1 MNKKK
6 YISPAISFIDM
17 KTYGIMEIQGESRWG
32 VDGDQI
38 KINEGDPEGGIDA
51 KGVSFI
57 DEADALPTHRSLW
70 DDDEDDWLL
79 DE

>member
-1 MNKKK
+1 MTMNKKK

-17 KTYGIMEIQGESRWG
+17 KTYGIMEIQGESRFS
-32 VDGDQI
+32 VDGQDPI
-38 KINEGDPEGGIDA
+38 KIIQDDPTYEIDA

-70 DDDEDDWLL
+70 DDDED
-79 DE
+79 

>member
-17 KTYGIMEIQGESRWG
+17 KTYGIMEIQGESRFS
-32 VDGDQI
+32 VDGQDPV
-38 KINEGDPEGGIDA
+38 KIIQDDPTYEIDA

-70 DDDEDDWLL
+70 DDDED
-79 DE
+79 

>member
-6 YISPAISFIDM
+6 YISPAVSFIDM
-17 KTYGIMEIQGESRWG
+17 KTYGIMEIQGESRFS
-32 VDGDQI
+32 VDGQDPV
-38 KINEGDPEGGIDA
+38 KIIQDDPTYEIDA

-70 DDDEDDWLL
+70 DDDED
-79 DE
+79 

>member
-17 KTYGIMEIQGESRWG
+17 KTYGIMEIQGESRFS
-32 VDGDQI
+32 VDGQDPV
-38 KINEGDPEGGIDA
+38 KIIQDDPTYEIDA

-57 DEADALPTHRSLW
+57 DEAYALPTHRSLW
-70 DDDEDDWLL
+70 DDDED
-79 DE
+79 

>member
-1 MNKKK
+1 MTMNKKK

-32 VDGDQI
+32 VNGDQI
-38 KINEGDPEGGIDA
+38 KILQEDLPEGYEVDA

-70 DDDEDDWLL
+70 DDDED
-79 DE
+79 

>member
-1 MNKKK
+1 MTMNKKK

-17 KTYGIMEIQGESRWG
+17 KTYGIMEIQGESRFS
-32 VDGDQI
+32 VDGQDPV
-38 KINEGDPEGGIDA
+38 KIIQDDPTYEIDA

-70 DDDEDDWLL
+70 DDYDD
-79 DE
+79 

>member
-57 DEADALPTHRSLW
+57 DEADALPSHRSLW
-70 DDDEDDWLL
+70 DDDED
-79 DE
+79 

>member
-1 MNKKK
+1 MTMNKKK

-17 KTYGIMEIQGESRWG
+17 KTYGIMEIQGESRFR
-32 VDGDQI
+32 VDGQDPI
-38 KINEGDPEGGIDA
+38 KIIQDDPTYEIDA

-70 DDDEDDWLL
+70 DDDED
-79 DE
+79 

>member
-17 KTYGIMEIQGESRWG
+17 KTYGIMEIQGESRFS
-32 VDGDQI
+32 VDGQDPV
-38 KINEGDPEGGIDA
+38 KIIQDDPTYEIDA

-57 DEADALPTHRSLW
+57 DEEDALPTHRSLW
-70 DDDEDDWLL
+70 DDDED
-79 DE
+79 

>member
-1 MNKKK
+1 MTMNKKK

-57 DEADALPTHRSLW
+57 DEADALPSHRSLW
-70 DDDEDDWLL
+70 DDDED
-79 DE
+79 

>member
-17 KTYGIMEIQGESRWG
+17 KTYGIMEIQGESRFS
-32 VDGDQI
+32 VDGQDPI
-38 KINEGDPEGGIDA
+38 KIIQDDPTYEIDA

-57 DEADALPTHRSLW
+57 DEADALPSHRSLW
-70 DDDEDDWLL
+70 DDDED
-79 DE
+79 

>member
-17 KTYGIMEIQGESRWG
+17 KTYGIMEIKGESRWG

-57 DEADALPTHRSLW
+57 DEADALPSHRSLW
-70 DDDEDDWLL
+70 DDDED
-79 DE
+79 

>member
-17 KTYGIMEIQGESRWG
+17 KTYGIMEIQGESRFR
-32 VDGDQI
+32 VDGQDPI
-38 KINEGDPEGGIDA
+38 KIIQDDPTYEIDA

-70 DDDEDDWLL
+70 DDDED
-79 DE
+79 